1 MGLFGK
7 TRAEKLEEKAAGQQ
21 RKLNRLL
28 ETRQTVIDPYSGV
41 KDLSSMLYNPFAG
54 MPVATQGAEM
64 AIEAAGASRAATL
77 DYLRSVGGGAAA
89 ATQLSLQEQGQ
100 IQQASADIEKQQREN
115 MIRAAQGEQMLMG
128 ARMQEAQRMQEAG
141 ILGQTFMFQAQEQRD
156 VADLSRVSAMQQQYQ
171 QQAMDIRAANR
182 AMAGQIIGA
191 VAGAGAELGGAAIA
205 AASDRKLKKDIK
217 LIGESRSGLNIYEFK
232 YIDSAKFGEGV
243 YQGAMSDEV
252 PNTAVINNGDYDS
265 VDYSKIDVEFK
276 RVR

>member
-7 TRAEKLEEKAAGQQ
+7 SRAKKLEEKAAAQG
-21 RKLNRLL
+21 RKLDRMLAS
-28 ETRQTVIDPYSGV
+28 RQSIIDPYSGV

-64 AIEAAGASRAATL
+64 AIEAAGASRAAKL
-77 DYLRSVGGGAAA
+77 DYLRSVGAGAAA
-89 ATQLSLQEQGQ
+89 VTQLSLEEQGQ
-100 IQQASADIEKQQREN
+100 IQQASADIERQQREN

-128 ARMQEAQRMQEAG
+128 ARMQEAQRIQEAG

-156 VADLSRVSAMQQQYQ
+156 VADLSRVSAMQQQYG

-182 AMAGQIIGA
+182 AMVGQIVGSI
-191 VAGAGAELGGAAIA
+191 AGAGAELGSAAI

-232 YIDSAKFGEGV
+232 YIDSNRFGEGV
-243 YQGAMSDEV
+243 YQGVMSDEV
-252 PNTAVINNGDYDS
+252 PNSAVVNSGGYDS

>member
-7 TRAEKLEEKAAGQQ
+7 SRAKKLEEKAARQGE
-21 RKLNRLL
+21 KLDRMLAS
-28 ETRQTVIDPYSGV
+28 RQSIIDPYSGV

-77 DYLRSVGGGAAA
+77 DYLRSVGGGAAG

-100 IQQASADIEKQQREN
+100 IQQASADIERQQREN

-156 VADLSRVSAMQQQYQ
+156 VADLSRVSAMQQQYG

-182 AMAGQIIGA
+182 AMVGNIIGG
-191 VAGAGAELGGAAIA
+191 VVGGIGQAGGLGNFLGG
-205 AASDRKLKKDIK
+205 
-217 LIGESRSGLNIYEFK
+217 
-232 YIDSAKFGEGV
+232 
-243 YQGAMSDEV
+243 
-252 PNTAVINNGDYDS
+252 
-265 VDYSKIDVEFK
+265 
-276 RVR
+276 